1 MFTIAKKFLSQKKI
15 PKKKFFENEAWKF
28 MWQDTMKLH
37 GAMPRVSLCVASL
50 VLLGVPAVSALHA
63 SHSQMR
69 AAHAHALL
77 RGGAGFAKPANKL
90 PQLMLRGGASPEE
103 ETVRG
108 VLAIVAVIFAEV
120 ELFGQLSKR
129 RVLPSVVTR
138 KLTHVFAGSSML
150 TLFYLFPV
158 GHSRAGRLAVALFL
172 CSFVAVFSLAAHIP
186 EEELEALPSFLR
198 TRIRNLAA
206 MACRT
211 VRKSV
216 P

>member
-1 MFTIAKKFLSQKKI
+1 
-15 PKKKFFENEAWKF
+15 
-28 MWQDTMKLH
+28 MKLH

-77 RGGAGFAKPANKL
+77 RGGAGFAQPANK
-90 PQLMLRGGASPEE
+90 PRQLMLRGGASPEE

-158 GHSRAGRLAVALFL
+158 GHSRAGRR
-172 CSFVAVFSLAAHIP
+172 P
-186 EEELEALPSFLR
+186 
-198 TRIRNLAA
+198 
-206 MACRT
+206 
-211 VRKSV
+211 VRKPARRHLHRSR
-216 P
+216 

>member
-1 MFTIAKKFLSQKKI
+1 MPSVFLC
-15 PKKKFFENEAWKF
+15 
-28 MWQDTMKLH
+28 M
-37 GAMPRVSLCVASL
+37 ASL
-50 VLLGVPAVSALHA
+50 ILLSATAVSALHA
-63 SHSQMR
+63 PHSQMR
-69 AAHAHALL
+69 AAHAHAL

-211 VRKSV
+211 VRNSGKSRCPSLIV
-216 P
+216 YTTLLLG